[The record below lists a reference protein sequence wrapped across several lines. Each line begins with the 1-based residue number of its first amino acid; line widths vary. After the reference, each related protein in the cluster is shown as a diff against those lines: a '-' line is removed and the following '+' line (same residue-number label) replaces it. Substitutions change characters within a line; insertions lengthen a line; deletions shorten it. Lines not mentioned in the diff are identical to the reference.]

1 MTDEVHDI
9 AMVAIQQEECEC
21 IDERELQ
28 MTHKEG
34 IHISG

>member
-9 AMVAIQQEECEC
+9 AMVTIQQEECEC

-28 MTHKEG
+28 MPKQCRKK
-34 IHISG
+34 